1 MDVGLVDALCD
12 YSRPVFLFGERPRP
26 VAAHPPAR
34 DLPFEPSAPDR
45 PICLSIHP
53 SDADRG
59 TSPRTHASADR
70 VHASTSDSTDTGLT
84 PPLEGATQDEL
95 KETARKFVE
104 REELSHSERTCWAA
118 VLGPARYV
126 RLAYE
131 DRGRPHTWCT
141 PTPCAFL
148 SVHC

>member
-34 DLPFEPSAPDR
+34 DLPFEPSALDR
-45 PICLSIHP
+45 PICLSIP

-70 VHASTSDSTDTGLT
+70 VNASTSDSTDTGLT

-104 REELSHSERTCWAA
+104 RSATLATDGFIERKTMLKRCES
-118 VLGPARYV
+118 PAHR
-126 RLAYE
+126 R
-131 DRGRPHTWCT
+131 
-141 PTPCAFL
+141 
-148 SVHC
+148 

>member
-1 MDVGLVDALCD
+1 MCGYRSILSLASSAQTEAEVSAGVRQGPHAF
-12 YSRPVFLFGERPRP
+12 SPEE
-26 VAAHPPAR
+26 AARIAASSAR
-34 DLPFEPSAPDR
+34 VRIAP
-45 PICLSIHP
+45 
-53 SDADRG
+53 
-59 TSPRTHASADR
+59 
-70 VHASTSDSTDTGLT
+70 
-84 PPLEGATQDEL
+84 E
-95 KETARKFVE
+95 KARKFVE